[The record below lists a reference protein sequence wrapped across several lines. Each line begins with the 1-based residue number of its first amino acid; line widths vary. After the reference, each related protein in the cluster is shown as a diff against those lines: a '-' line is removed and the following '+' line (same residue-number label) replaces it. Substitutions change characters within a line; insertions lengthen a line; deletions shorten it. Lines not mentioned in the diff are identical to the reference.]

1 MNEFTRFL
9 GVLAVFA
16 VKNEMNRRVHA
27 SFCVVHRAIENVNER
42 TQVTLWRSA
51 TWRSFG
57 ERILSAKGPDVR
69 MKRLTPCR

>member
-42 TQVTLWRSA
+42 TQVTLW
-51 TWRSFG
+51 
-57 ERILSAKGPDVR
+57 
-69 MKRLTPCR
+69 

>member
-27 SFCVVHRAIENVNER
+27 SFRVVHRAIENVNER
-42 TQVTLWRSA
+42 TQVTLW
-51 TWRSFG
+51 
-57 ERILSAKGPDVR
+57 
-69 MKRLTPCR
+69 